1 MDHLSRRAFLRTS
14 AAGVGSGTAL
24 ASLVGLGASL
34 TPAAL
39 RAQPLRIEDAKATPS
54 VCPYCSVGCA
64 TIVHTIKG
72 EIVNIEGDPRSSG
85 QNNLAGEF
93 LGDYVYAAA
102 TRDYGVAV
110 WNDSRN
116 GGVCAAIN
124 TYRQALHDAVV
135 NGTALPTAPSVQQV
149 CPLDFGDSDIFG
161 GSFADPTP

>member
-1 MDHLSRRAFLRTS
+1 MVLHADVGG
-14 AAGVGSGTAL
+14 GVVGTF
-24 ASLVGLGASL
+24 S
-34 TPAAL
+34 
-39 RAQPLRIEDAKATPS
+39 
-54 VCPYCSVGCA
+54 
-64 TIVHTIKG
+64 
-72 EIVNIEGDPRSSG
+72 EIHRGVEGDPRSSA

-116 GGVCAAIN
+116 GGICTAIN

-135 NGTALPTAPSVQQV
+135 NGTALPTAPPVQQM